1 MTIDADVEIVSY
13 VLYSSALMA
22 LSPPVPRRR
31 SPPAEKT
38 LPGAALMTMASTSSA
53 NASPSSVTNCGVMGL
68 RRSGSW
74 RMRCLISGTLSM
86 LRMALVPARQAQRVF
101 REVGEHKF
109 LGDRRDTEQAG
120 LSEVALHVVLLRV
133 PEAPQGLHGAICC
146 EESGLGTA
154 VLGLVGFRSEERR
167 GERECVSRCKSR
179 W

>member
-1 MTIDADVEIVSY
+1 MMTIDADVVTVSY

-74 RMRCLISGTLSM
+74 RMRCFISGTLSL
-86 LRMALVPARQAQRVF
+86 LRMELVPARPAQRVF
-101 REVGEHKF
+101 RAVGEPKI
-109 LGDRRDTEQAG
+109 LGDRRDTEQIGRA
-120 LSEVALHVVLLRV
+120 HV
-133 PEAPQGLHGAICC
+133 
-146 EESGLGTA
+146 
-154 VLGLVGFRSEERR
+154 
-167 GERECVSRCKSR
+167 
-179 W
+179 

>member
-1 MTIDADVEIVSY
+1 
-13 VLYSSALMA
+13 
-22 LSPPVPRRR
+22 
-31 SPPAEKT
+31 
-38 LPGAALMTMASTSSA
+38 
-53 NASPSSVTNCGVMGL
+53 MGL

-74 RMRCLISGTLSM
+74 RMRGLISGTLSM

-146 EESGLGTA
+146 
-154 VLGLVGFRSEERR
+154 RSEEHTSELQSLMRISYAVFCLKKPTR
-167 GERECVSRCKSR
+167 TSYAHNIHKTHL
-179 W
+179 